1 MTSEDKAIQLVELFL
16 LSSNKMQKED
26 AKQCAHIVANNIIAE
41 LKNLPGTEMRIRFYR
56 SVKHQVEL
64 L

>member
-1 MTSEDKAIQLVELFL
+1 MTAEDKAIQLVELCL
-16 LSSNKMQKED
+16 LSSNKLIKED

-41 LKNLPGTEMRIRFYR
+41 LEQLPGTEMRIRFYK
-56 SVKHQVEL
+56 SVKHQIEL